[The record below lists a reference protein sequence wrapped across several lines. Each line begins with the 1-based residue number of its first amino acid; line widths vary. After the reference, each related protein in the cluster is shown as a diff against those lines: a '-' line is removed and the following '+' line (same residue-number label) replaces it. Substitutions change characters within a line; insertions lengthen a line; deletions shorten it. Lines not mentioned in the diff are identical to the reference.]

1 MKHSG
6 WVPVALSGS
15 AGSRLTSDVPVM
27 NNPLGAASTSSGKR
41 ASV

>member
-6 WVPVALSGS
+6 WVPVAVSVVP
-15 AGSRLTSDVPVM
+15 SRSTSDVPVM
-27 NNPLGAASTSSGKR
+27 NRPLGAASTSSGKR